1 MYKERVRKRDIN
13 PFAIK
18 KGFYITEMNMGYLPG
33 DGYELISTSEIAGP
47 FKTLDRAREIF
58 KKLYVKTNGEI
69 IGILTSVVQSID
81 HMVIQLHGTDLRREY
96 DIRSNHNKFR

>member
-33 DGYELISTSEIAGP
+33 D
-47 FKTLDRAREIF
+47 
-58 KKLYVKTNGEI
+58 
-69 IGILTSVVQSID
+69 
-81 HMVIQLHGTDLRREY
+81 
-96 DIRSNHNKFR
+96 